1 MSVAMLGALVIAL
14 FAAFASIVVGR
25 NLTHQIAAAL
35 VFITAMAFT
44 LLFSGSGFVGLVVV
58 ILTAL
63 WLGVIQLFGW
73 MLVDVDRDHLP
84 ATDRPTFLARAIAFL
99 LLAGGLALLIGS
111 AYSAGDFTPSDR
123 HGLPIDSA
131 GIGRLL
137 FGPLQELVQL
147 LGFLI
152 AGGLLATMLL
162 LQDDEGNN

>member
-1 MSVAMLGALVIAL
+1 MSAAMLGALAIAL
-14 FAAFASIVVGR
+14 LAAFASIVVGR
-25 NLTHQIAAAL
+25 NLTRQIAAAL
-35 VFITAMAFT
+35 VFTVAMAFT
-44 LLFSGSGFVGLVVV
+44 LLFAGSGFVGLVVA
-58 ILTAL
+58 ILAAL

-84 ATDRPTFLARAIAFL
+84 ATDRPTSFARAIAFL

-111 AYSAGDFTPSDR
+111 ASSVAEFIPS
-123 HGLPIDSA
+123 LPLGFAIDSA
-131 GIGRLL
+131 GVGRLL